1 MSAIPPMIVEL
12 QLKADG
18 IKAQLNQAEAQ
29 LKQFGNTAK
38 TQADGVG
45 KLQSGIKGLA
55 GAFVGFLAVGKAV
68 DLLKQ
73 SAKAQVE
80 DTKSKAL
87 LQRQLIATTGAT
99 VEQVDA
105 VEKSIKAMETMSQ
118 VADDNIRPA
127 MALLTRSTKDAAIAT
142 NLTTVALDVSAG
154 TGKDVQTVAVALS
167 KAYAGNTGALARL
180 GINVKGMKNPLQ
192 EVTKQFKG
200 AAAVAAETDPYKK
213 MTLAMDNIH
222 EAIGTA
228 VLPLLVKFASWLQGV
243 VPQIEA
249 FFKALSDP
257 TTKMG
262 AQFKAVTDI
271 ALGLFGTIVT
281 NLPTILALA
290 GGIAA
295 GAVAFKVL
303 SGAMAVYSGAMAIAR
318 IATTGFT
325 LALASTGIGA
335 IVVAVGLLTAGIISL
350 NMAAGSGGSNYYKVP
365 GNIANAASKAQKAAY
380 DKAIKANVHDR
391 GETVEGRAKALG
403 QQAYENVINTYAQ
416 GQSQFAKV
424 AADAKAKADAAQQ
437 KALEDL
443 LAGGSKTPKTPKA
456 GDTKLTDYLK
466 ATQTAIFDARKTYTD
481 AVGKANDDYK
491 NKTLDQVA
499 SFKDA
504 FAQATAVNLSDLW
517 DNSDKSAKGLVD
529 KLKAQLTSVKEFASD
544 IAGLAAA
551 GFSKDFIQQV
561 ESMGPQSGDAMAKAL
576 LGSDAGT
583 KQSVMD
589 LFNEAQAVS
598 TTGVDNVVSSIANQ
612 FLTSTQALTTAL
624 QDAADALNTSLS
636 AIDSSFSGKVSSLGG
651 SKKSMAVK
659 QVKSVLGSAQALVG
673 TNINTTVNV
682 TTNATAEAIANATVS
697 SIKFNSPAL
706 IGS

>member
-18 IKAQLNQAEAQ
+18 IKAQLSQAEQQ
-29 LKQFGNTAK
+29 LKKFGSTAK
-38 TQADGVG
+38 SQADGVD
-45 KLQSGIKGLA
+45 KLKTGIKGLA

-73 SAKAQVE
+73 STKATVE
-80 DTKSKAL
+80 DNKSKAL
-87 LQRQLIATTGAT
+87 LERQLIATTGAT
-99 VEQVDA
+99 KAQTDA

-118 VADDNIRPA
+118 VADDDIRPA
-127 MALLTRSTKDAAIAT
+127 MSLLTRAT
-142 NLTTVALDVSAG
+142 GDVATATRLTNVALDVSAG
-154 TGKDVQTVAVALS
+154 TGRGVQAVAVALS
-167 KAYAGNTGALARL
+167 KAYAGNSGALARL
-180 GINVKGMKNPLQ
+180 GINVKGMKNPLA

-200 AAAVAAETDPYKK
+200 AAAVAAETDPYKR

-228 VLPLLVKFASWLQGV
+228 VLPLLVKFAAWLQGA
-243 VPQIEA
+243 VPEIEA
-249 FFKALSDP
+249 FFKALTDP
-257 TTKMG
+257 TTAMG

-271 ALGLFGTIVT
+271 ALGLFGTIVS

-290 GGIAA
+290 GGVTA
-295 GAVAFKVL
+295 GALAFGAI
-303 SGAMAVYSGAMAIAR
+303 SGAMVLYDGAMALAV
-318 IATTGFT
+318 IATEGFT

-335 IVVAVGLLTAGIISL
+335 IAVGIGLLTAAIIGL
-350 NMAAGSGGSNYYKVP
+350 NMAANATTTVAPAAISGTADKARDAAYRKVMK
-365 GNIANAASKAQKAAY
+365 SQKAGGYTQGLGAAARLAGQKAY
-380 DKAIKANVHDR
+380 DAVVATYNREKGMADYDSAAVAS
-391 GETVEGRAKALG
+391 AKAL
-403 QQAYENVINTYAQ
+403 
-416 GQSQFAKV
+416 K
-424 AADAKAKADAAQQ
+424 DQ
-437 KALEDL
+437 KALDKMLADL
-443 LAGGSKTPKTPKA
+443 TKNKDTKA
-456 GDTKLTDYLK
+456 PPADTKLADYLK
-466 ATQTAIFDARKTYTD
+466 ATQAKILDARKTYTD
-481 AVGKANDDYK
+481 AVAKANEDYK
-491 NKTLDQVA
+491 NKTLEQVA

-504 FAQATAVNLSDLW
+504 FAQATAVSLADLW

-529 KLKAQLTSVKEFASD
+529 RLKAQLTSVKEFASD

-561 ESMGPQSGDAMAKAL
+561 ETMGPQSGDAMAKAL

-612 FLTSTQALTTAL
+612 FLTSTEALTNAL
-624 QDAADALNTSLS
+624 QDAANALNSSLS

-697 SIKFNSPAL
+697 SIKFNAPAL
-706 IGS
+706 IGN